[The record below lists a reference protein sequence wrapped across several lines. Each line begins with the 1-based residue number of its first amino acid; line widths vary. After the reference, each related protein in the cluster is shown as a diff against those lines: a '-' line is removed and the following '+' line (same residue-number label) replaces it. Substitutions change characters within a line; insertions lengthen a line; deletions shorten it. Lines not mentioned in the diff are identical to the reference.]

1 MKLKVYD
8 LAGKAVGDV
17 DLPFSEEIR
26 DDLIRRAVLSEE
38 SRTYQPKGSYRWAGL
53 ETSAMYVGR
62 KEAYATLKNRGQS
75 KLPREFYG
83 GGSPG
88 RVRRIP
94 SSVKGRRAH
103 PPKPEKTL
111 IENINRKEWLKAAK
125 SALSA
130 SLSPDNVKKRGHKIG
145 ERYPAILVDDFESIK
160 KTREI
165 LNVLNLFVPD
175 DLKRAKDNRQK
186 ITGIRRRTRSVRY
199 PKSALVIASKG
210 SAVLK
215 AARNIAGIDATNPGE
230 LKVRNLAPGAMPGR
244 PILIS
249 KKALAEIESLW
260 GAKK

>member
-8 LAGKAVGDV
+8 LTGKAVDEV
-17 DLPFSEEIR
+17 QMPFSEDVR

-38 SRTYQPKGSYRWAGL
+38 SREFQPKGSYRWAGL

-62 KEAYATLKNRGQS
+62 KEAYATLKNRGQA

-103 PPKPEKTL
+103 PPKPEKVL
-111 IENINRKEWLKAAK
+111 IENMNKKEWLKAAK

-130 SLSPDNVKKRGHKIG
+130 SLDLESVKKRGHKIN
-145 ERYPAILVDDFESIK
+145 EKYPAVLIDDFESLNKTKEIIK
-160 KTREI
+160 
-165 LNVLNLFVPD
+165 VLNFFISED
-175 DLKRAKDNRQK
+175 MKRAKDNKQK

-199 PKSALVIASKG
+199 PKSALIIASKG

-215 AARNIAGIDATNPGE
+215 AARNIAGIDTTDPKD
-230 LKVRNLAPGAMPGR
+230 LKVKNLAPGSLPGR
-244 PILIS
+244 PIIITR
-249 KKALAEIESLW
+249 KALVELETLW